1 MKRGCQSRTMVRD
14 WHVGRWADGVAR
26 SLPAGRVRNRYGY
39 EWFPL
44 VAGCFALFMAILD
57 NLVVNVALPTISEDF
72 SPSGTQLQWII

>member
-1 MKRGCQSRTMVRD
+1 PGGYATGMAMDGSRPT
-14 WHVGRWADGVAR
+14 
-26 SLPAGRVRNRYGY
+26 GRVNDDNVK
-39 EWFPL
+39 WFTL